1 MLRCMQNFV
10 FLSLGRI
17 IYDNDNDVFMTIS
30 WVSMKVFTHINM
42 YVASFPVSL
51 KNYKSFPGQ

>member
-1 MLRCMQNFV
+1 V